1 MVVVVVVVVVVVG
14 ASVLFPELS
23 VSVVFSVAC
32 LFLRKLSSSDP
43 RDSNLMAITVVP
55 AKPELNKVSLPD
67 KTAFVCKAKSNYSRQ
82 RH

>member
-1 MVVVVVVVVVVVG
+1 MVVVGAGVVVVG
-14 ASVLFPELS
+14 TVVSVLFPVESS

-32 LFLRKLSSSDP
+32 LFRLKLSSSDP

-67 KTAFVCKAKSNYSRQ
+67 KTAFV
-82 RH
+82 